1 MECRPRRNG
10 NGWVAFASRMRAAE
24 FLGCFAGYCVM
35 WEETSVCE
43 NMIAIFSEIDY
54 LYYLIRF
61 YFFGQI

>member
-1 MECRPRRNG
+1 MECRSRRNG

-43 NMIAIFSEIDY
+43 DMIAIFLEICY
-54 LYYLIRF
+54 FHYLIRF
-61 YFFGQI
+61 NFFCQI